1 MNRSQSVLIKFIH
14 RFILSMISVVL
25 FTSACTPTAP
35 PPTPTPSATVEV
47 RSTATQTAT
56 PRPTSTPTLPPLGS
70 EGNPITIGF
79 ILKPEQTA
87 SIEAAEDIAFLI
99 GQDTGFNI
107 ESTFYPDF
115 QSLSAGIINGDVD
128 LFWLKPLEYIY
139 LNWEG
144 AAQVMLLTNHLG
156 VYAYG
161 VQFMANIERGFTSY
175 YDPELN
181 ISTGDPLAALQQ
193 FSGTRP
199 CFTEPE
205 SLPGHLLPLGLLAD
219 TSTPTLDP
227 VFVYNYDA
235 VIRALY
241 IQGICDFG
249 VGYALTG
256 DPRTSSGVLQD
267 LPEAQEEVVII
278 WQSDGIIP
286 NTNLSA
292 APGLPLDI
300 RYKLQEAIL
309 DIPDTPEGL
318 TLISTALNYDVKA
331 LKTIEDT
338 FYNPL
343 RAAIIPLELDL
354 QALTRQKTDP

>member
-1 MNRSQSVLIKFIH
+1 MNKSYRSLLKFIRRFVLGVISVL
-14 RFILSMISVVL
+14 L
-25 FTSACTPTAP
+25 FSSACTPTTP
-35 PPTPTPSATVEV
+35 LPTQTASPTIEV
-47 RSTATQTAT
+47 RSTATQTVT

-79 ILKPEQTA
+79 VLKPEETS

-99 GQDTGFNI
+99 GQNTGFSI
-107 ESTFYPDF
+107 ESAFYPDS
-115 QSLSAGIINGDVD
+115 QSLSAAVINGDVD
-128 LFWLKPLEYIY
+128 LFWLKPIEYIY

-144 AAQVMLLTNHLG
+144 AAQVLLLTNHLG

-161 VQFMANIERGFTSY
+161 VQFMANLDRGFTSY
-175 YDPELN
+175 YDPEVN
-181 ISTGDPLAALQQ
+181 ASTGDPVAALQQ
-193 FSGTRP
+193 FAGTRP
-199 CFTEPE
+199 CFTEE
-205 SLPGHLLPLGLLAD
+205 NSIPGHLLPMGLLSN

-227 VFVYNYDA
+227 IFTYNYDA

-249 VGYALTG
+249 VSYALTG

-267 LPEAQEEVVII
+267 IPQVQEEVIII

-286 NTNLSA
+286 NINLSA
-292 APGLPLDI
+292 APYLPLDI
-300 RYKLQEAIL
+300 SYRLQEAIL
-309 DIPDTPEGL
+309 DIPNTPEGL
-318 TLISTALNYDVKA
+318 ELISTALNYEVEA

-338 FYNPL
+338 FYNSL

-354 QALTRQKTDP
+354 QELTWQETSP